1 MAESDD
7 RSKIEREFAIY
18 RDDVVRTRGD
28 SLIGVVEGVG
38 GHSDSEE
45 DEEEFA
51 QLPKGSARV
60 SWFKK
65 TDNPATVLADT
76 LEVVDRALVHHDV
89 IARRSAPLG
98 QSGYVTAGT

>member
-28 SLIGVVEGVG
+28 SLIGVVESVG

-45 DEEEFA
+45 DEEE
-51 QLPKGSARV
+51 LPKGAARV

-65 TDNPATVLADT
+65 TDNPATVLAET